1 MCIWL
6 DRRAFPGGEGGAGG
20 GRGWGEG
27 GCGGGAEDT
36 CGGRMRPQ
44 GVGRGGGRG
53 AGEEAGTGH
62 VGEVRSP
69 PGRDGGGGRGAPWMG
84 DTMEGGGAD
93 VPGAAAKGPAAVFS
107 PYPGLTPLAGKTSP
121 VTLPCGL
128 ISEDGIGGGGGNP
141 RAYAGVYPPWGG
153 APADEMVEPTSLE
166 KRPAR

>member
-1 MCIWL
+1 
-6 DRRAFPGGEGGAGG
+6 
-20 GRGWGEG
+20 
-27 GCGGGAEDT
+27 
-36 CGGRMRPQ
+36 
-44 GVGRGGGRG
+44 
-53 AGEEAGTGH
+53 
-62 VGEVRSP
+62 
-69 PGRDGGGGRGAPWMG
+69 MG

-107 PYPGLTPLAGKTSP
+107 PYTGLTPLAGKTSP